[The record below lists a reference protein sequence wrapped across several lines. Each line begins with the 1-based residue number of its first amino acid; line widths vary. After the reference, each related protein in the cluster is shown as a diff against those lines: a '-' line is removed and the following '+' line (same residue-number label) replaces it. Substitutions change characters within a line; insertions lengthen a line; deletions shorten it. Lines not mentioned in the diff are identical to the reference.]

1 LSYITE
7 TLLAEME
14 QTGVEVSSGSP
25 FGADD
30 DRTYHSCRIVD
41 AVCYVAFQV
50 DGVDAAKSPGKA
62 RIVWLEKPV
71 QIDRAGYC
79 PDGQERYAIRDL
91 PMSAAW
97 ETGAVDRAR
106 SGDTSRRVMGPV
118 PFAAPV
124 PAQRAMPHAARWK
137 ASRACTHRADRLCV
151 ARAPIR
157 CTTAAAPQEAPEARR

>member
-1 LSYITE
+1 MMHVEKLEEIKRNTRALLGKDEELSYITE

-14 QTGVEVSSGSP
+14 RTGVEISSDSP
-25 FGADD
+25 FGADH

-50 DGVDAAKSPGKA
+50 DGVDAAKDPGEA

-91 PMSAAW
+91 PMPAAW
-97 ETGAVDRAR
+97 ENGALASLSVEREAEI
-106 SGDTSRRVMGPV
+106 
-118 PFAAPV
+118 
-124 PAQRAMPHAARWK
+124 PAGG
-137 ASRACTHRADRLCV
+137 
-151 ARAPIR
+151 
-157 CTTAAAPQEAPEARR
+157 